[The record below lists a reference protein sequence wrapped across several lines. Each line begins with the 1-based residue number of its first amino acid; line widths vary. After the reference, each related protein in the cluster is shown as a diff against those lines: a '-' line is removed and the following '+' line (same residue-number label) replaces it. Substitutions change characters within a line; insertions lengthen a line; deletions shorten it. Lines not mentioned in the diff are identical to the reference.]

1 MVGSG
6 WFVCWGV
13 PSSGGVT
20 GFCALAQQA
29 PLPWGEGLG
38 ERAFVRRT
46 NHIRRNKRISV
57 YVWWVYVFARWA
69 ASFWSSAAYSSRFRR
84 STSVRTAGFFSS
96 CAISSSWVSS
106 FSLFMSVVY
115 CCRCTVCFYPLPFRY
130 LPPQAGEEIFLCQ
143 SVNPVVVPLNR
154 VSGTQVLSRLAGFSF
169 VAICIIK
176 SLKVGFHIHFL
187 KILIRGS

>member
-1 MVGSG
+1 MEAIDTACAPVTP
-6 WFVCWGV
+6 
-13 PSSGGVT
+13 PS
-20 GFCALAQQA
+20 
-29 PLPWGEGLG
+29 PPPWGEGTG

-115 CCRCTVCFYPLPFRY
+115 CCRCTVCFYPLPFRH

>member
-1 MVGSG
+1 MFARSI
-6 WFVCWGV
+6 CILL
-13 PSSGGVT
+13 PSL
-20 GFCALAQQA
+20 F
-29 PLPWGEGLG
+29 GEGLG

-57 YVWWVYVFARWA
+57 YVWWVYVFVRWA

-115 CCRCTVCFYPLPFRY
+115 CCRCTVCFYPLPFRH

-154 VSGTQVLSRLAGFSF
+154 VSGTQVLSRLAGIQVFPACAGGGRAFYVRRKRRS
-169 VAICIIK
+169 
-176 SLKVGFHIHFL
+176 
-187 KILIRGS
+187 RGRAPL